1 MAFPGISMGANPL
14 DAIPQIQMPTTPK
27 ASGGMF
33 GGGGDWRNAVLAA
46 IAGFTARRNPGIANN
61 LINGLQRGQEL
72 RQQLALQ
79 QQERQQGIQDKR
91 DEFTFEQDYRNA
103 HPQTPDIKDRIDILN
118 QLKPGLGDTYAQN
131 YAQNGGGLGPMLT
144 NPITGQQMM
153 PAARAQSQQ
162 PPAEAVARLRANP
175 AEAQQFDEIF
185 GPGASANILGS
196 GGQAATPSATFP

>member
-1 MAFPGISMGANPL
+1 
-14 DAIPQIQMPTTPK
+14 
-27 ASGGMF
+27 
-33 GGGGDWRNAVLAA
+33 
-46 IAGFTARRNPGIANN
+46 
-61 LINGLQRGQEL
+61 GLQRGQEL
-72 RQQLALQ
+72 KQQLALQ

-162 PPAEAVARLRANP
+162 PPAEA
-175 AEAQQFDEIF
+175 
-185 GPGASANILGS
+185 
-196 GGQAATPSATFP
+196 